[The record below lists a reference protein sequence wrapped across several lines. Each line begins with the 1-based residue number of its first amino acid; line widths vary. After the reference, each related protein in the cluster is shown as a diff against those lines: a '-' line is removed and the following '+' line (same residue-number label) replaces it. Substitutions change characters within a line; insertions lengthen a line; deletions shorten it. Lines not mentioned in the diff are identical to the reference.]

1 MRPITIYRERVWD
14 HSPATASPNE
24 WPTIP
29 MEGGLWA
36 IQCREKSGGGVEFA
50 VWRMIARQPVQ
61 AMGLKTK
68 RPMICQ
74 TAFGPEP
81 NGSHREQ

>member
-1 MRPITIYRERVWD
+1 MAHNPYGGRIAGHPMPRKER
-14 HSPATASPNE
+14 
-24 WPTIP
+24 
-29 MEGGLWA
+29 
-36 IQCREKSGGGVEFA
+36 GGVEFA